1 MGMNMGMNY
10 QKMMKQ
16 MEKMQEELGEKR
28 INATSGGGAVS
39 VTVNGLHELVEVKID
54 PAAIDP
60 EDVTMLE
67 DLILTAA
74 NEALR
79 KAQEVANSQLG
90 KITGGLSIPGLKL

>member
-39 VTVNGLHELVEVKID
+39 VT
-54 PAAIDP
+54 
-60 EDVTMLE
+60 
-67 DLILTAA
+67 
-74 NEALR
+74 R
-79 KAQEVANSQLG
+79 K
-90 KITGGLSIPGLKL
+90 T